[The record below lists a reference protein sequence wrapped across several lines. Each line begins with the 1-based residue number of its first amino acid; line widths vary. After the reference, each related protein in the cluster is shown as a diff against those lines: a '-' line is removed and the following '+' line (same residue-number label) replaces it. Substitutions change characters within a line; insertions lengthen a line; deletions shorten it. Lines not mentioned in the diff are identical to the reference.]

1 MAVITNGSMTDLT
14 ALTALFHFRS
24 TSNFTQHITS
34 TISLMYKT
42 RSPYHEQKT
51 NKTLGSIRSKAGF
64 ISENNSYN
72 STSISSTVTLVTC
85 NCKQKKSSY
94 SFSIQYV
101 RDFRFSND
109 DAFHFHSNAA
119 RKKRNKAIIALI
131 LLMCPVMGFV
141 PLGGNGRRRRRQR
154 EECSRQ
160 VVGRRWRKCS
170 TECV

>member
-1 MAVITNGSMTDLT
+1 MLGFLSEKLCILGRSDGMFVKDDMAVITNGSMTDLT

-42 RSPYHEQKT
+42 RSLYHEQKT

-85 NCKQKKSSY
+85 NCKQKNLRTRSQTNTCEI
-94 SFSIQYV
+94 FAFPTTMHSISTRTQPGK
-101 RDFRFSND
+101 
-109 DAFHFHSNAA
+109 NAI
-119 RKKRNKAIIALI
+119 KPLS
-131 LLMCPVMGFV
+131 LLS
-141 PLGGNGRRRRRQR
+141 
-154 EECSRQ
+154 CS
-160 VVGRRWRKCS
+160 
-170 TECV
+170 CVL